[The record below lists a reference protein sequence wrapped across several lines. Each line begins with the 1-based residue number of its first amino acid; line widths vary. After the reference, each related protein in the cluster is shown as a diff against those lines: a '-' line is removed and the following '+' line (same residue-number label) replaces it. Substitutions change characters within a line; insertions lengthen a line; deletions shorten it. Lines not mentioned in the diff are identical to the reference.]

1 MKKILSFMSAAALF
15 VTFAGCGDT
24 SDSSSSEESTG
35 SGSSGYED
43 AVYDYFDAVNS
54 GDSEKLLSYMYPE
67 KVCDY
72 LKNVGMLDALDI
84 DQGDSSKKM
93 EVTEIVNAGES
104 PEEEIAEWEK
114 QMSGMVYMVDLMD
127 EYGLETADDVEN
139 LSADKQQEIMEKFND
154 YEENYS
160 ESLVDIT
167 TVYDLTVRYTE
178 DGEPDEDYF
187 YAYYVEGEGW
197 KLDNSMRRYIKKSKQ
212 TSVNAS
218 ASSIGKAYNSAL
230 TEMDESDV
238 DISGTYIICSDSSK
252 NVNIPGSLDVDG
264 LNTYAEMY
272 FSDMKELNWFVFIS
286 NGTVQ
291 YTVVTEESY
300 GPGTVGT
307 WPAYSQPT
315 EMSDGDLSFE
325 SDDKMSASYDELY
338 QMCSDMIK

>member
-114 QMSGMVYMVDLMD
+114 QMSGMVYMVVLMD

-167 TVYDLTVRYTE
+167 TVYDLTVKYTE

-197 KLDNSMRRYIKKSKQ
+197 KLDNSMRRYIKKP
-212 TSVNAS
+212 ADICERI
-218 ASSIGKAYNSAL
+218 SISHRK
-230 TEMDESDV
+230 
-238 DISGTYIICSDSSK
+238 
-252 NVNIPGSLDVDG
+252 G
-264 LNTYAEMY
+264 L
-272 FSDMKELNWFVFIS
+272 
-286 NGTVQ
+286 
-291 YTVVTEESY
+291 
-300 GPGTVGT
+300 
-307 WPAYSQPT
+307 
-315 EMSDGDLSFE
+315 
-325 SDDKMSASYDELY
+325 
-338 QMCSDMIK
+338 